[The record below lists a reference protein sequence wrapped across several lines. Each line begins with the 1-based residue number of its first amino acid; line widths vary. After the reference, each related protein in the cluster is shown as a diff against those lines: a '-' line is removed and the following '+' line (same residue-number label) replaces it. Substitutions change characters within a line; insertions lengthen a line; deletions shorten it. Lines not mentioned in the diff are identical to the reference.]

1 MSTKHAWLLAKNSKK
16 IRELREGIDVQA
28 ERSKVYPLQLL
39 RAILR
44 ECTYLPDPAARTYIP
59 QYVLDRYRAYQ
70 TETAYRPKNAHRIKG
85 SKITIRRV
93 VELIREARVGL
104 HDLQRANRGEYP
116 SMEKVLL
123 LTYGRTGKR
132 RHELLEP
139 LKQPDWT
146 GDHEGKDIVSR
157 TMTEMKVSKKLLE
170 KVPKLTMKMEALLHS
185 QRKVQPLDLTR
196 PNPKSLA
203 LKIPEENIWHRPLP
217 NKNIVNLVEEWYS
230 SMLEKVLPPLPRADW
245 ERLEALA
252 SGKLRWSGQI
262 ERRTL
267 AAHGVEME
275 RAIKN
280 AVRTEEQIKDGYI
293 TRIVRTNEQPNDPYR
308 ALERILGFNRLKGSG
323 GKEQPHRVT
332 GRFMRRM
339 WARIFEQC
347 PQMDWDP
354 SSQKWNVEWGR
365 VNKKLMRLEARKP
378 EGRYES

>member
-1 MSTKHAWLLAKNSKK
+1 MSTKPGWLLAKNFWKTK
-16 IRELREGIDVQA
+16 ELRAGIDYKA
-28 ERSKVYPLQLL
+28 EKSKYYPLQLL
-39 RAILR
+39 RGILR
-44 ECTYLPDPAARTYIP
+44 ECTYLPDPAARAYIP

-70 TETAYRPKNAHRIKG
+70 TETSYRPKTAHRIKG
-85 SKITIRRV
+85 SKLTSERV
-93 VELIREARVGL
+93 LELIREARRGL
-104 HDLQRANRGEYP
+104 HVLQRANRGEYLP
-116 SMEKVLL
+116 MEKVLL

-132 RHELLEP
+132 RHELMEP

-146 GDHEGKDIVSR
+146 GEHEGKDTVSK
-157 TMTEMKVSKKLLE
+157 TLTEMKVSTKLLE
-170 KVPKLTMKMEALLHS
+170 KVPKLTMKLEALLHS

-203 LKIPEENIWHRPLP
+203 LKIPEENIWHRPLA

-267 AAHGVEME
+267 AAHGIEMQQAME
-275 RAIKN
+275 N
-280 AVRTEEQIKDGYI
+280 AVLTEKE
-293 TRIVRTNEQPNDPYR
+293 TRDEYLIRIARRQEHPSDVYK
-308 ALERILGFNRLKGSG
+308 ALEEVLGINRLKGST
-323 GKEQPHRVT
+323 GKEQPHRVS

-354 SSQKWNVEWGR
+354 SSRKWNVEWGR
-365 VNKKLMRLEARKP
+365 VNKKLMRLEAKKP